1 MPRMEAVEMESGH
14 PVECSRRLLSAIQG
28 GNLRSLR
35 RELARAAR
43 ITGRQLSRRSQSSLL
58 EEQSELLSAIVDSM
72 HVSMQ
77 GYEPCAE
84 ADIFLLGH
92 LAAATM

>member
-1 MPRMEAVEMESGH
+1 MPRMEAMKIESGH

-72 HVSMQ
+72 HLSMQ